1 MKSVLKGILSLI
13 TVGCILAILGAGAL
27 IGSYWISYHEGDQVY
42 REIEDLALGTVPDG
56 AENNSIGSETV
67 IDFDALSKANPDLVG
82 WIYIPDTRINY
93 PIVKRE
99 SDNDYYLSHLF
110 DGTSNKAGCIFLDT
124 RCNLGDSHCL
134 IHGHNMGNGTMF
146 RDLTLFKNKQFLQ
159 EHPYAL
165 VLTPD
170 QNYVIE
176 FFAGSVVRIDS
187 PVWQLQF
194 SSSSDRQQWLS
205 DCWNAASVSR
215 PVTLNAED
223 KIVTLSTCTYEY
235 KQARWILQGRLLSL
249 ADEHTEM
256 HEMLLR
262 DLLSTMER
270 SHG

>member
-1 MKSVLKGILSLI
+1 MA
-13 TVGCILAILGAGAL
+13 LA
-27 IGSYWISYHEGDQVY
+27 Q
-42 REIEDLALGTVPDG
+42 T
-56 AENNSIGSETV
+56 
-67 IDFDALSKANPDLVG
+67 NPDLVG
-82 WIYIPDTRINY
+82 WLYISDTRSNY

-99 SDNDYYLSHLF
+99 NDNEYYLNHLF
-110 DGTSNKAGCIFLDT
+110 DGTPNKSGCLFLDT

-134 IHGHNMGNGTMF
+134 IHGHNMGNGSMF

-194 SSSSDRQQWLS
+194 FGSSDRQQWLS

-235 KQARWILQGRLLSL
+235 NQARWIHQSRILSV
-249 ADEHTEM
+249 DEVYPDIYNDLVEEIRNLDSEVKSKLILVHLRHT
-256 HEMLLR
+256 LYNL
-262 DLLSTMER
+262 TAF
-270 SHG
+270 

>member
-42 REIEDLALGTVPDG
+42 REIEYLALGTIPDG
-56 AENNSIGSETV
+56 TENDITGSDPIV
-67 IDFDALSKANPDLVG
+67 DFNALSKANPDLVG

-99 SDNDYYLSHLF
+99 NDNEYYLNHLF
-110 DGTSNKAGCIFLDT
+110 DGTPNKAGCIFLDT

-194 SSSSDRQQWLS
+194 SGSSDRQQWLS

-215 PVTLNAED
+215 NMQISPD
-223 KIVTLSTCTYEY
+223 DHIITLSTCSYEF
-235 KQARWILQGRLLSL
+235 KQARWILQGVACPMDE
-249 ADEHTEM
+249 ADP
-256 HEMLLR
+256 LILR
-262 DLLSTMER
+262 DLYSYFYQQDF
-270 SHG
+270 S